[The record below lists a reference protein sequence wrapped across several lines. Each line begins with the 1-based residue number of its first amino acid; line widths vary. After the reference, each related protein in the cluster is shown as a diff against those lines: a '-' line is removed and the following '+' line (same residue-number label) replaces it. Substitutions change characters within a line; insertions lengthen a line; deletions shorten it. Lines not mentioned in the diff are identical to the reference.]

1 MLEDWDFFVLEHGEG
16 FLEPQMVFDNQK
28 PLHLEIGSGKGE
40 FLSQYA
46 PLHPQW
52 NFLGL
57 EAADKRIR
65 NILKKINPERH
76 PNVRLMRMMVDAG
89 IAQLLPPESV
99 ACVYIQHPDPWPKR
113 RHHRRRLFQPKF
125 LKALAQVMEPG
136 AELHIATD
144 HKEYSI
150 WIAEMMLKQAEY
162 VSLQHQVIQNSP
174 SLQDHVATWYETEQ
188 RRQGF
193 EPHYMLFQRT

>member
-1 MLEDWDFFVLEHGEG
+1 MLDDRDFFVLEPGEG
-16 FLEPQMVFDNQK
+16 FWDPAKIFGNNQ

-46 PLHPQW
+46 PLHPEW

-76 PNVRLMRMMVDAG
+76 PNVRLVRMMVDEK
-89 IAQLLPPESV
+89 ISELLPRESV

-113 RHHRRRLFQPKF
+113 RHHKRRLFQPDF
-125 LKALAQVMEPG
+125 LEALAEVMKPG

-144 HKEYSI
+144 HKEYSL
-150 WIAEMMLKQAEY
+150 WIAEMMLKQEEY
-162 VSLQHQVIQNSP
+162 VSLQNEVIQSSP

-188 RRQGF
+188 RRLGY
-193 EPHYMLFQRT
+193 EPNFMLFKRI

>member
-1 MLEDWDFFVLEHGEG
+1 MLDDREFFVLEPGEG
-16 FLEPQMVFDNQK
+16 FLEPAKIFENNQ

-46 PLHPQW
+46 PLHPEW

-65 NILKKINPERH
+65 NILKKISPERH
-76 PNVRLMRMMVDAG
+76 PNVRLMRMMVDEK
-89 IAQLLPPESV
+89 IAELLPEKSV

-113 RHHRRRLFQPKF
+113 RHHKRRLFQPAF
-125 LKALAQVMEPG
+125 LGALAGVMKPG

-144 HKEYSI
+144 HEEYSF
-150 WIAEMMLKQAEY
+150 WIAEMMLKQEEF
-162 VSLQHQVIQNSP
+162 VSLQNEVIQSSP

-193 EPHYMLFQRT
+193 EPYFMLFKRI